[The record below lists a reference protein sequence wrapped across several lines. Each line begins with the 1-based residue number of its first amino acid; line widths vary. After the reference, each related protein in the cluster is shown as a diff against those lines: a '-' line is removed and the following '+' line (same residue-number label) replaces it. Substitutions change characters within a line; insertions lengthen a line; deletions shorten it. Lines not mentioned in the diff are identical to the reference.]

1 MRDPA
6 LASVYVDYFNE
17 THGMVR
23 DTMRRFVN
31 EAVKPHIDAWE
42 EAGAF
47 PREIYPQAGQPGL
60 AEHRPSDRV
69 WRLGRQDVFL
79 KVAASELMRSGSGGF
94 VASLGSLDI
103 GLPPAGLAHGLGG
116 AQGTHRAA
124 GARGREDH
132 RPGHHRAQRRL
143 GCGQPHP
150 RGATATTTWSTAPRP
165 SSPRARADYYTV
177 AVRTGEAG
185 FGGVSLLLIEK
196 GTPGFT
202 VGRKLKKMGWWASDT
217 AELFFQDCRVPAE
230 NLLGPENSG
239 FFTIMANFQAE
250 RLSLAIMAYMT
261 AQLALEQCLAYVK
274 ERTTFGKPLSK
285 HQVIRHKLA
294 EMATQVN
301 VAREYTYRCAAR
313 MQAGESAI
321 AEVSMAKNF
330 ATSVSTMVTDEAVQI
345 FGGMGY
351 MRESLVERLYRDN
364 RILSIGG
371 GTHEIMNEIISE
383 ATGVV
388 TDMAMP
394 PLLSGLR
401 VLDLTRNLPGRLP
414 RACWPTWAP
423 PSSRWSR
430 PRVTRRGRWRRC
442 SRRST
447 TARNAA
453 ASTSAAAP
461 TSTAC
466 APGCRRPTCCSTA
479 SAPVCCR
486 AWGWM
491 RPRCTR

>member
-1 MRDPA
+1 MRDKA
-6 LASVYVDYFNE
+6 LSSVYVDYFNE

-42 EAGAF
+42 EAGGF
-47 PREIYPQAGQPGL
+47 PREVYQQAGSLGL
-60 AEHRPSDRV
+60 
-69 WRLGRQDVFL
+69 LGIGHPTEFGGSGEQDVFL
-79 KVAASELMRSGSGGF
+79 KVAASEELMRSGSGGF

-103 GLPPAGLAHGLGG
+103 GLPPVWRVGSDELKQLIVPQVLAGEKIIALAITEPSGG
-116 AQGTHRAA
+116 SDVANLKTRAVRD
-124 GARGREDH
+124 GDH
-132 RPGHHRAQRRL
+132 YVVNGSKTFITS
-143 GCGQPHP
+143 G
-150 RGATATTTWSTAPRP
+150 
-165 SSPRARADYYTV
+165 ARADYYTV

-202 VGRKLKKMGWWASDT
+202 VGRNLKKMGWWASDT
-217 AELFFQDCRVPAE
+217 AELFFQDCRVPVE

-371 GTHEIMNEIISE
+371 GTHEIMNEIISKQ
-383 ATGVV
+383 
-388 TDMAMP
+388 
-394 PLLSGLR
+394 LGL
-401 VLDLTRNLPGRLP
+401 
-414 RACWPTWAP
+414 
-423 PSSRWSR
+423 
-430 PRVTRRGRWRRC
+430 
-442 SRRST
+442 
-447 TARNAA
+447 
-453 ASTSAAAP
+453 
-461 TSTAC
+461 
-466 APGCRRPTCCSTA
+466 
-479 SAPVCCR
+479 
-486 AWGWM
+486 
-491 RPRCTR
+491 

>member
-1 MRDPA
+1 MRDKA
-6 LASVYVDYFNE
+6 LSGVYVDYFNE

-31 EAVKPHIDAWE
+31 EAVKPHIDEWE
-42 EAGAF
+42 EAGGF
-47 PREIYPQAGQPGL
+47 PREIYPQAGGL
-60 AEHRPSDRV
+60 GL
-69 WRLGRQDVFL
+69 LGIGHPTEFGGSGEQDVFL
-79 KVAASELMRSGSGGF
+79 KVAASEELMRSGSGGF

-103 GLPPAGLAHGLGG
+103 GLPPVWRMGSDALKQRIVPQVLAGEKIIALAITEPSGG
-116 AQGTHRAA
+116 SDVANLKTRAVRD
-124 GARGREDH
+124 GDH
-132 RPGHHRAQRRL
+132 YVVNGSKTFITS
-143 GCGQPHP
+143 G
-150 RGATATTTWSTAPRP
+150 
-165 SSPRARADYYTV
+165 ARADYYTV

-202 VGRKLKKMGWWASDT
+202 VGRTLKKMGWWASDT
-217 AELFFQDCRVPAE
+217 AELFFQDCRVPVE

-371 GTHEIMNEIISE
+371 GTHEIMNEIISKQ
-383 ATGVV
+383 
-388 TDMAMP
+388 
-394 PLLSGLR
+394 LGL
-401 VLDLTRNLPGRLP
+401 
-414 RACWPTWAP
+414 
-423 PSSRWSR
+423 
-430 PRVTRRGRWRRC
+430 
-442 SRRST
+442 
-447 TARNAA
+447 
-453 ASTSAAAP
+453 
-461 TSTAC
+461 
-466 APGCRRPTCCSTA
+466 
-479 SAPVCCR
+479 
-486 AWGWM
+486 
-491 RPRCTR
+491 

>member
-23 DTMRRFVN
+23 DTMRRFVS

-42 EAGAF
+42 EAGGF
-47 PREIYPQAGQPGL
+47 PREVYQQAGSLGL
-60 AEHRPSDRV
+60 
-69 WRLGRQDVFL
+69 LGIGHPTEFGGSGEQDVFL
-79 KVAASELMRSGSGGF
+79 KVAASEELMRSGSGGF

-103 GLPPAGLAHGLGG
+103 GLPPVWRTGSDALKASVVPQVLAGEKIIALAITEPSGG
-116 AQGTHRAA
+116 SDVANLKTRAVRD
-124 GARGREDH
+124 GDH
-132 RPGHHRAQRRL
+132 YVVNGSKTFITS
-143 GCGQPHP
+143 G
-150 RGATATTTWSTAPRP
+150 
-165 SSPRARADYYTV
+165 ARADYYTV

-202 VGRKLKKMGWWASDT
+202 VGRNLKKMGWWASDT
-217 AELFFQDCRVPAE
+217 AELFFQDCRVPVE

-250 RLSLAIMAYMT
+250 RLSLAIMATMT

-371 GTHEIMNEIISE
+371 GTHEIMNEIISKQ
-383 ATGVV
+383 
-388 TDMAMP
+388 
-394 PLLSGLR
+394 LGL
-401 VLDLTRNLPGRLP
+401 
-414 RACWPTWAP
+414 
-423 PSSRWSR
+423 
-430 PRVTRRGRWRRC
+430 
-442 SRRST
+442 
-447 TARNAA
+447 
-453 ASTSAAAP
+453 
-461 TSTAC
+461 
-466 APGCRRPTCCSTA
+466 
-479 SAPVCCR
+479 
-486 AWGWM
+486 
-491 RPRCTR
+491 